1 MEEKAVA
8 GSPSRDSARASR
20 SLTSGKIVPSF
31 LVAIAGRFGAGIL
44 FGFLAQEVV
53 MTDSAA
59 VESAARPLPTSSGT
73 ETLRNFVGRRWV
85 DSRAREH
92 LDVHNPATGEVIAR
106 TPLSTAED
114 LDAAVAAAKGAFPAW
129 RDTPP
134 VIRARAMFRFKNV
147 LEEDFEELARIVT
160 TEHGKTLEESRGSV
174 RRGIECVEAACG
186 TPSLAMGYGLE
197 NIAAGIDCQVIRQPI
212 GVCAAI
218 GPFNFPA
225 MVPLWFLPFAVAT
238 GNTFI
243 VKPSEQVPLSQKRI
257 FELLERCDLPPGV
270 VNLVN
275 GGREAVEAICDHPD
289 IRAVSFV
296 GSTPVARA
304 VYQRAT
310 HAGKRV
316 QALGGAKNFVV
327 VMPDA
332 DLDRS
337 IPAIAESFY
346 GCAGERCLAGS
357 VLVPVGDAHR
367 PARDRMV
374 DAAKSLKIGDGAQP
388 GVAMGPV
395 ISARH
400 RERVVG
406 YIEKGVAEGAEL
418 LLDGR
423 GVRVPGRERGFFLG
437 PTIFDGVTPTMSIG
451 REEIFGPVASIT
463 PVRTLE
469 EAIAVMHAHPNANA
483 TSIFTSSGK
492 AAREFA
498 RLASASM
505 VGVNIGVAAPMAHFP
520 FGGAKDSFFGD
531 LKVHGRDTFEFYT
544 DKKVVISRWF

>member
-1 MEEKAVA
+1 MTESATASGETR
-8 GSPSRDSARASR
+8 SP
-20 SLTSGKIVPSF
+20 
-31 LVAIAGRFGAGIL
+31 
-44 FGFLAQEVV
+44 
-53 MTDSAA
+53 
-59 VESAARPLPTSSGT
+59 SAARSVD
-73 ETLRNFVGRRWV
+73 TLKNFIGGRWV
-85 DSRAREH
+85 ESRAREY
-92 LDVHNPATGEVIAR
+92 LEVHNPSTGDVLAR

-114 LDAAVAAAKGAFPAW
+114 LASAVEAAKRAFPPW
-129 RDTPP
+129 RDTP
-134 VIRARAMFRFKNV
+134 VTARARTMFRFKSL
-147 LEEDFEELARIVT
+147 LEEHFEELSRIVT
-160 TEHGKTLEESRGSV
+160 TEHGKTLDESRGSV
-174 RRGIECVEAACG
+174 RRGIECVEVACG
-186 TPSLAMGYGLE
+186 TPSLVVGYGLE
-197 NIAAGIDCQVIRQPI
+197 QIAAGIDCNVFRQPV

-218 GPFNFPA
+218 APFNFPA

-257 FELLERCDLPPGV
+257 FDLLEKCDLPPGV

-275 GGREAVEAICDHPD
+275 GGRELVESICDHPE

-304 VYQRAT
+304 VYRRAT

-332 DLDRS
+332 DLDRAVPV
-337 IPAIAESFY
+337 ITESFY

-357 VLVPVGDAHR
+357 VLVPVGEAHR
-367 PARDRMV
+367 PARERMV
-374 DAAKSLKIGDGAQP
+374 EAARGLRIGDGMEP
-388 GVAMGPV
+388 GVTMGPV
-395 ISARH
+395 ISKRH
-400 RERVVG
+400 RERVEG
-406 YIEKGVAEGAEL
+406 YVEKGVAEGAQL

-423 GVRVPGRERGFFLG
+423 GARVPGHERGFFFG
-437 PTIFDGVTPTMSIG
+437 PTVFDNVAPTMSIG

-469 EAIAVMHAHPNANA
+469 EAIAVMQAHPNANA

-505 VGVNIGVAAPMAHFP
+505 VGVNIGVAAPMAQFP

-531 LKVHGRDTFEFYT
+531 LKVHGRDAFEFYT